1 MFLRPGPAA
10 RPLVSPRSASSSAR
24 SLPRVQLSAISAYL
38 PGAVRTSSEVEDMIA
53 AASPGFRVRRGIL
66 AARTGIQARR
76 VAREDEQC
84 SDLAVAAARRALAE
98 AGVQVGEVDLL
109 IFAAAGQDLIEPAT
123 AHIVQQKLGTSCQ
136 VLDVKNACNSFLN
149 GMQVAE
155 SLVQT
160 GAARTA
166 LVVSGE
172 ICSRAVRWDVHN
184 AEQFKQ
190 QFPSYTM
197 GDAGAAALLAPSVDG
212 RGVRYRSFAARSHHW
227 PLATIASGGSMHPRG
242 DEHAYLLGDGPAL
255 KDAFVADGPAILRT
269 MLRDAALD
277 FDDVDHIF
285 VHQVG
290 VPYHA
295 EMLAATGI
303 PAHKVRGT
311 VAEYGNMA
319 SATIP
324 VAHAMAVADGTV
336 RPGDRVMW
344 LGMASGISVALFI
357 IDV

>member
-1 MFLRPGPAA
+1 MILSSGIEARQELAA
-10 RPLVSPRSASSSAR
+10 ELAR
-24 SLPRVQLSAISAYL
+24 SSRKPQTVVQLAAVGAYL
-38 PGAVRTSSEVEDMIA
+38 PERVQTSRDVEQQIA
-53 AASPGFRVRRGIL
+53 ASSPGFRVRPGII
-66 AARTGIQARR
+66 AARTGIHARR
-76 VAREDEQC
+76 VAEEHEQC
-84 SDLAVAAARRALAE
+84 SDLAVAAARRALSSAGLE
-98 AGVQVGEVDLL
+98 AHDVDLL
-109 IFAAAGQDLIEPAT
+109 IFAAASQDLIEPAT
-123 AHIVQQKLGTSCQ
+123 AHIVQHKLGTNCQ

-149 GMQVAE
+149 GVQVAE

-160 GAARTA
+160 GAAQRA
-166 LVVSGE
+166 LVVTGE
-172 ICSRAVRWDVHN
+172 ICSRAVRWTVRN
-184 AEQFKQ
+184 ADEFREH
-190 QFPSYTM
+190 FPCYTM
-197 GDAGAAALLAPSVDG
+197 GDAGAAAVLTASDSG
-212 RGVRYRSFAARSHHW
+212 RGLRYRNFAARSHHW
-227 PLATIASGGSMHPRG
+227 PLATIPYGGSMHPRG
-242 DEHAYLLGDGPAL
+242 DEFAYLKGDGPAL
-255 KDAFVADGPAILRT
+255 KDAFVAEGPSILHE
-269 MLRDAALD
+269 MLRDAQIG

-311 VAEYGNMA
+311 VSDFGNMA

-336 RPGDRVMW
+336 RAGDRVMW

>member
-1 MFLRPGPAA
+1 MFLRSDAA
-10 RPLVSPRSASSSAR
+10 SRDHATPRTM
-24 SLPRVQLSAISAYL
+24 SLPSLTRVQLSAVAAYL
-38 PGAVRTSSEVEDMIA
+38 PAAIRSSADVEAMIT
-53 AASPGFRVRRGIL
+53 AASPGFRVRRGVL

-98 AGVQVGEVDLL
+98 SGVRVRDVDLL

-123 AHIVQQKLGTSCQ
+123 AHIVQHKLGSNCQ

-155 SLVQT
+155 SLIQT
-160 GAARTA
+160 GAAETA
-166 LVVSGE
+166 LVVTGE
-172 ICSRAVRWDVHN
+172 ICSRAVRWDVRS
-184 AEQFKQ
+184 AEEFRVH
-190 QFPSYTM
+190 FPSYTM
-197 GDAGAAALLAPSVDG
+197 GDAGAAALLTRSTDG
-212 RGVRYRSFAARSHHW
+212 RGVRFRRFAARSRHW
-227 PLATIASGGSMHPRG
+227 PLATIPYGGSMHPRG
-242 DEHAYLLGDGPAL
+242 DEFAYLHGNGPAL
-255 KDAFVADGPAILRT
+255 KDAFVTDGPAILHDMMRE
-269 MLRDAALD
+269 AELD

-295 EMLAATGI
+295 EMLVATGI
-303 PAHKVRGT
+303 PPHKVRGT
-311 VAEYGNMA
+311 VTELGNMA

-336 RPGDRVMW
+336 RAGDRVMW